1 MTQMQKL
8 NFEKH
13 GSSLKAIPYM
23 LRKAKF
29 LELKFSWI
37 SPTNLSLESWSKIN
51 FGINVEDM
59 FTKHKFAKTVNLQF

>member
-37 SPTNLSLESWSKIN
+37 SPTDLSLES
-51 FGINVEDM
+51 
-59 FTKHKFAKTVNLQF
+59 